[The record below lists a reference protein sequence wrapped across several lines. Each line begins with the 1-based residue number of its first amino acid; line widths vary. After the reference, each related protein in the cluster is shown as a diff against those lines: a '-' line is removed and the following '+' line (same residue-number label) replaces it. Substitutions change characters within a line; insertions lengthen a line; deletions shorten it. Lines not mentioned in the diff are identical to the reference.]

1 MRQTPPEKERA
12 DKSGDPSYLSFS
24 LAQNEGEI
32 GIGSPALPP
41 AVESS
46 HGESVE
52 KMRPTRAAL
61 ASTPEEGPDM
71 DQAPEE
77 AGRRLES
84 FRAYLR
90 LLARLHLAPQ
100 LRGKLDPSDL
110 VQQTLLQAYQALG
123 QFRGHSEAEWA
134 AWLRQ
139 ILARTLAQAL
149 RDFGRAKRDLAREQS
164 LQAALDASSAR
175 LEAWLAADQSS
186 PSQRAE
192 RAEQALRLAEAL
204 EQLPEAQREA
214 LVLQHWQ
221 GLSLAEIGGHLG
233 RSPEAVAGLIKRGL
247 KQLRHL
253 MRESE

>member
-1 MRQTPPEKERA
+1 M
-12 DKSGDPSYLSFS
+12 D
-24 LAQNEGEI
+24 
-32 GIGSPALPP
+32 
-41 AVESS
+41 
-46 HGESVE
+46 
-52 KMRPTRAAL
+52 RPL
-61 ASTPEEGPDM
+61 D
-71 DQAPEE
+71 E
-77 AGRRLES
+77 AGRLLEP

-100 LRGKLDPSDL
+100 LRGKLDPSDV
-110 VQQTLLQAYQALG
+110 VQQTLLQAYQALD
-123 QFRGHSEAEWA
+123 QFRGATEAEWA

-139 ILARTLAQAL
+139 ILARNLTQAV
-149 RDFGRAKRDLAREQS
+149 RDFGRDKRDLGREQS
-164 LQAALDASSAR
+164 LQAAIDASSVR

-192 RAEQALRLAEAL
+192 QGEQALRLAEAL

-221 GLSLAEIGGHLG
+221 GLSLAEIGEHLG

>member
-1 MRQTPPEKERA
+1 MDRP
-12 DKSGDPSYLSFS
+12 GD
-24 LAQNEGEI
+24 
-32 GIGSPALPP
+32 
-41 AVESS
+41 
-46 HGESVE
+46 
-52 KMRPTRAAL
+52 
-61 ASTPEEGPDM
+61 
-71 DQAPEE
+71 E
-77 AGRRLES
+77 AGRPLEP

-100 LRGKLDPSDL
+100 LRGKLDPSDI
-110 VQQTLLQAYQALG
+110 VQQTLLQAYQAQG

-139 ILARTLAQAL
+139 ILARNLAQAL
-149 RDFGRAKRDLAREQS
+149 RDFARAKRDLAREQS
-164 LQAALDASSAR
+164 LQAAVDASSAR

-192 RAEQALRLAEAL
+192 QGEQELRLAQAL
-204 EQLPEAQREA
+204 ELPEAQREA

-221 GLSLAEIGGHLG
+221 GLSLAEIGEHLG

-253 MRESE
+253 MQESE